1 MIKISYKLELLS
13 SLIVSP
19 RSTQALYT
27 GIDEFCRIPKTEL
40 PIWKNKEE
48 QETKVVYP
56 FSQYG
61 EYTRYDPEHT
71 EYYLPGSSIK
81 GGLIAAQKREYCLM
95 ADDITVPN
103 SKIVLRNLWKAQY
116 LQNLKKAEFA
126 IFFNNV
132 GVEMIKAHTNLY
144 GDLYVETVSDFLDVL
159 AEASKYTIQK
169 MDQMHRYLQELWKKG
184 YQNQELLECFERIH
198 TNLDLLLKEKN
209 ILILGGYKG
218 LLHSILLDQNAK
230 EFSGGVFIDFETFLP
245 HGIVK
250 IEQNI

>member
-1 MIKISYKLELLS
+1 MRKISYKLELLS

-27 GIDEFCRIPKTEL
+27 GIDEFCQIAKTEL
-40 PIWKNKEE
+40 PIWESKEE

-56 FSQYG
+56 FYQYG
-61 EYTRYDPEHT
+61 AYTRYDPEHA

-81 GGLIAAQKREYCLM
+81 GVLMAAQEKEYDLI

-116 LQNLKKAEFA
+116 LQDPQKAAFA

-132 GVEMIKAHTNLY
+132 GVEMVKAHTKLH
-144 GDLYVETVSDFLDVL
+144 GDLYVETVSGFLDVI
-159 AEASKYTIQK
+159 AQASKNAIKK
-169 MDQMHRYLQELWKKG
+169 MDQMHKYLQELLGKG
-184 YQNQELLECFERIH
+184 YQNQELLESFERIYA
-198 TNLDLLLKEKN
+198 NLDLLLNEKN

>member
-1 MIKISYKLELLS
+1 MRKISYKLELLS

-27 GIDEFCRIPKTEL
+27 GIDEFCQIAKTEL
-40 PIWKNKEE
+40 PIWESKEE

-56 FSQYG
+56 FYQYG
-61 EYTRYDPEHT
+61 AYTRYDPEHA

-81 GGLIAAQKREYCLM
+81 GVLMAAQEKEY
-95 ADDITVPN
+95 D
-103 SKIVLRNLWKAQY
+103 LWKAQY
-116 LQNLKKAEFA
+116 LQDPQKAAFA

-132 GVEMIKAHTNLY
+132 GVEMVKAHTKLH
-144 GDLYVETVSDFLDVL
+144 GDLYVETVSDFLDVI
-159 AEASKYTIQK
+159 AQASKNAIKK
-169 MDQMHRYLQELWKKG
+169 MDQMHKYLQELLGKG
-184 YQNQELLECFERIH
+184 YQNQELLESFERIYA
-198 TNLDLLLKEKN
+198 NLDLLLNEKN